1 MTHALLETGQLRG
14 RMRQEVEAFVCGFS
28 GIAPSAEGFAE
39 TLVDALLAGDAGD
52 RHDAREAAELYGDF
66 AEAYA
71 AHGWKESRLERARRK
86 VVLRAAALA

>member
-14 RMRQEVEAFVCGFS
+14 RMRQEVETFMSGFS